1 MLPLQC
7 RCQLVLQMLLV
18 PLVDGNALDSG
29 STRYLLWAY
38 FFVYRFE

>member
-1 MLPLQC
+1 
-7 RCQLVLQMLLV
+7 MLLV
-18 PLVDGNALDSG
+18 PQVDGDALDCG